1 MNHLFKPL
9 NDPTRRAI
17 LEMLK
22 EGDLNAGEI
31 ADRFHMSKPSI
42 SHHLDLLKQAA
53 LVIAVK
59 DGQFINYSLNTT
71 MMDEVL
77 KWVVQFTKIKRK

>member
-1 MNHLFKPL
+1 VNHLFKPL